1 MKAIEITA
9 EEARAISDKAAT
21 GLDEARKMVFSEIR
35 VHASIK
41 SDSLVFPFAKNRLT
55 KDEADRLC
63 EELVVKGYKC
73 SWDDYLPGYY
83 QFNISWA

>member
-1 MKAIEITA
+1 MKTIEITA
-9 EEARAISDKAAT
+9 EDAREISGKAAT
-21 GLDEARKMVFSEIR
+21 GLDEARKMVVSEIR
-35 VHASIK
+35 AHASIK
-41 SDSLVFPFAKNRLT
+41 KDGVVFSFEKNRLT

-63 EELVVKGYKC
+63 EELRAKGFEC